1 MKILAK
7 NKKAYNEY
15 HIIETLEA
23 GIVLTGQE
31 VKSIRTGKANMLG
44 SFVVLKGEKPQL
56 LNTKIPAYQPKNA
69 PSDYDESGTR
79 NLLLTKREIRRL
91 IGKSKQKSLTI
102 VPLKM
107 YTKKSKIK
115 MEIAVVEHKSKKD
128 KREVIKKHDAEKDI
142 RRELKTRG

>member
-1 MKILAK
+1 MKVLAK

-23 GIVLTGQE
+23 GIVLIGQE
-31 VKSIRTGKANMLG
+31 VKSIKTGKANMLG
-44 SFVVLKGEKPQL
+44 SFVVLKGEQPQL

-69 PSDYDESGTR
+69 PPNYNEAGTR
-79 NLLLTKREIRRL
+79 NLLLTKKEIKRL
-91 IGKSKQKSLTI
+91 VGKSKQKSLTI
-102 VPLKM
+102 VPLRM

-115 MEIAVVEHKSKKD
+115 VEIAVVEKKSKKD
-128 KREVIKKHDAEKDI
+128 KRETIKKRDAEKDI

>member
-1 MKILAK
+1 MKVLAK
-7 NKKAYNEY
+7 NKKAYQEY
-15 HIIETLEA
+15 RIIETLEA

-31 VKSIRTGKANMLG
+31 VKSIKTGKANMLG
-44 SFVVLKGEKPQL
+44 SFVVLKGEQPQL

-69 PSDYDESGTR
+69 PSDYNEADTR
-79 NLLLTKREIRRL
+79 NLLLTKKEIRRL

-102 VPLKM
+102 VPLRM

-115 MEIAVVEHKSKKD
+115 VEIAVVEKKNKKD
-128 KREVIKKHDAEKDI
+128 KRETIKKRDAEKDI

>member
-15 HIIETLEA
+15 HILEILEA

-31 VKSIRTGKANMLG
+31 VKSIKTGKANMLG
-44 SFVVLKGEKPQL
+44 SFVVLKGEIPQL

-69 PSDYDESGTR
+69 PADYDEAGTR
-79 NLLLTKREIRRL
+79 NLLLTKAEIKRL
-91 IGKSKQKSLTI
+91 LGKSKQKSLTI
-102 VPLKM
+102 VPLRM
-107 YTKKSKIK
+107 YTKQSKIK
-115 MEIAVVEHKSKKD
+115 VEIAVVEKRDKKD
-128 KREVIKKHDAEKDI
+128 KREIMKKRISDRDI